1 MQEMPCALVLA
12 LAKAGKSSP
21 ASMAMIAMTTSN
33 SINVNARL
41 GVYSIGCSMR
51 GRLHTIN

>member
-1 MQEMPCALVLA
+1 MSLGLV
-12 LAKAGKSSP
+12 AKAGKSSP

-51 GRLHTIN
+51 GRLHIIN